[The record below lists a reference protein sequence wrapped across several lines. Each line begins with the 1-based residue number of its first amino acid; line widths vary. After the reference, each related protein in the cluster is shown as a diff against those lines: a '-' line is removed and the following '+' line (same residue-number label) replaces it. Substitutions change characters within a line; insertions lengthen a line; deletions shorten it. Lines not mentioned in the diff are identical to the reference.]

1 MKEIHLS
8 QFCWKLW
15 VAVSWFTFLITA
27 ILLIIFGIV
36 LSVWKVIAI
45 IIAALLVA
53 LLLVLL
59 YMRAYWKRFRFTYDN
74 NDLRVYSGI
83 WWQKQILI
91 PLGRITNVNIMQGPW
106 QRSRKLATLKI
117 ETAGQS
123 GTTSPETQLWSQTDY
138 EALRDEILEMV
149 VSARGRDIGDGTS
162 AEPTQNEL
170 KTDGETHWTKMID
183 LLEKIE
189 KNTRGDR

>member
-8 QFCWKLW
+8 QSCWKLW

-36 LSVWKVIAI
+36 LGVWQVIAI
-45 IIAALLVA
+45 IIAALLVT
-53 LLLVLL
+53 LLFILL
-59 YMRAYWKRFRFTYDN
+59 YLRAYWKRFRFTYDN

-123 GTTSPETQLWSQTDY
+123 GTPSPETQLWSQTDY
-138 EALRDEILEMV
+138 EALRDEILKMV
-149 VSARGRDIGDGTS
+149 VSARGRGIGDGTS
-162 AEPTQNEL
+162 AEPAQVVL
-170 KTDGETHWTKMID
+170 KTGEEAPWAKMID

-189 KNTRGDR
+189 KNTRGDQ